1 MKLYQTILCCLGL
14 SVSVVACAE
23 QEKTC
28 VVPKPF
34 KLVDTAK
41 ADGYRLEKILAK
53 TTTTDKATHTDSLS
67 VQLVN
72 FWAAW
77 CSPCRQELPFLEKI
91 YTDKTATVTLI
102 NVGDK
107 KEMAEKILS
116 ELNVK
121 QLKTRLASSD
131 ILSDF
136 SLAGLPASLVF
147 TDKQVY
153 LGVGRLKDEQAIG
166 NWLQCL
172 ASTK

>member
-14 SVSVVACAE
+14 SVFLMACSE
-23 QEKTC
+23 QEKNC
-28 VVPKPF
+28 AVPKPF
-34 KLVDTAK
+34 KLVDKTK
-41 ADGYRLEKILAK
+41 TDIYRLEKILAK
-53 TTTTDKATHTDSLS
+53 TTATNTDIDGLS
-67 VQLVN
+67 VKLVN

-77 CSPCRQELPFLEKI
+77 CGPCRKELPFLEKI
-91 YTDKTATVTLI
+91 HADKKATVMLI

-107 KEMAEKILS
+107 KKMIDKIFS
-116 ELNVK
+116 ELEIK

-136 SLAGLPASLVF
+136 SLSGLPASLVF

-153 LGVGRLKDEQAIG
+153 LGMGQLKEEQAIG

-172 ASTK
+172 SLKN